1 MYTNL
6 GIIVIEKLKG
16 RQMLEYSNKQETS
29 MPTLDMT
36 IYEMQAEISKTIA
49 HPLRIAIIHYLK
61 EGEKTVN
68 ELTQTLGAS
77 QSNISQHLAIMR
89 QRQIVKTR
97 KEGSTVYYRV
107 ASPKISQAC
116 DMVREVLL
124 EQLNQRQELAKNI
137 PP

>member
-1 MYTNL
+1 MS
-6 GIIVIEKLKG
+6 K
-16 RQMLEYSNKQETS
+16 
-29 MPTLDMT
+29 PTFDMS
-36 IYEMQAEISKTIA
+36 IYELQAEISKTLA

-61 EGEKTVN
+61 DGEKTVN

-107 ASPKISQAC
+107 ASPKINQAC
-116 DMVREVLL
+116 DMVREVLVD
-124 EQLNQRQELAKNI
+124 QLNQKQEMAKSFSL
-137 PP
+137 

>member
-1 MYTNL
+1 ML
-6 GIIVIEKLKG
+6 G
-16 RQMLEYSNKQETS
+16 YSNKQAIEMS
-29 MPTLDMT
+29 KPNFDMK
-36 IYEMQAEISKTIA
+36 IYELQAEISKTLA
-49 HPLRIAIIHYLK
+49 HPLRIAMVHYLK
-61 EGEKTVN
+61 DGEKTVN
-68 ELTQTLGAS
+68 DLTQTLGAS

-124 EQLNQRQELAKNI
+124 DQLNQRQEMAKTFSQ
-137 PP
+137 